1 MFMGGDARTIA
12 SQCRISETFVEA
24 HIKGGEG
31 VVWVGGDNGL
41 WNPGTAHLAYYKFKT
56 LVHNLVAILV
66 LLKLL
71 VFNAGMYY
79 FFVKQSV
86 SKICSTF

>member
-41 WNPGTAHLAYYKFKT
+41 WSMELWNSTPS
-56 LVHNLVAILV
+56 
-66 LLKLL
+66 LLQ
-71 VFNAGMYY
+71 V
-79 FFVKQSV
+79 
-86 SKICSTF
+86 